1 MNFKTIKLT
10 ALALTISYASM
21 AQSILG
27 VPAPSPL
34 QTVKQ
39 AFGTSDV
46 TVEYSRPSAKGRTVF
61 GDVVSY
67 GKVWRTGAN
76 GSTKVTFTDDVKLD
90 GKDVKAGT
98 YALYS
103 IPNADMWDIM
113 LYKDL
118 KLGGNVD
125 EYKAEN
131 EVLRFKVKPT
141 KLNDKVET
149 FTMAFNNMNATSTSL
164 DMMWENTKV
173 SIPVTA
179 DIDTKIMKNIENT
192 LIKDNRPFFSAAT
205 YYYDNNKDLGQA
217 MTWVNKALEG
227 NKNAYWMYLL
237 KAKIAKKQN
246 DITTAMAA
254 AKESNRLATEDK
266 DDSYIKQSADLLKLL
281 MKN

>member
-46 TVEYSRPSAKGRTVF
+46 TVEYSRPSAKGRAVF

-76 GSTKVTFTDDVKLD
+76 GSTKITFTDDVKLD
-90 GKDVKAGT
+90 GNDVKAGT

-103 IPNADMWDIM
+103 VPNADMWDIM

-131 EVLRFKVKPT
+131 EVLRFKLKPT

-149 FTMAFNNMNATSTSL
+149 FTIAFNNMNATSTSL

-227 NKNAYWMYLL
+227 NKNAYWMYML

-246 DITTAMAA
+246 DITTAIAA

>member
-46 TVEYSRPSAKGRTVF
+46 TVEYSRPSAKGRAVF

-76 GSTKVTFTDDVKLD
+76 GSTKITFTDDVKLD
-90 GKDVKAGT
+90 GNDVKAGT

-103 IPNADMWDIM
+103 VPNADMWDIM

-131 EVLRFKVKPT
+131 EVLRFKLKPT

-149 FTMAFNNMNATSTSL
+149 FTIAFNNMNATSTSL